1 MTLIPGTNYPA
12 ATWIIYLDTGNMV
25 IYVYNYPTTTWM
37 MYMRHGHLCI
47 YLRSASSRYNK
58 EKECP
63 NDAY

>member
-12 ATWIIYLDTGNMV
+12 GTWIIYLDTGNMV
-25 IYVYNYPTTTWM
+25 IYVYNYPTATWM

-47 YLRSASSRYNK
+47 YLRSTSSRYNK
-58 EKECP
+58 EKECR